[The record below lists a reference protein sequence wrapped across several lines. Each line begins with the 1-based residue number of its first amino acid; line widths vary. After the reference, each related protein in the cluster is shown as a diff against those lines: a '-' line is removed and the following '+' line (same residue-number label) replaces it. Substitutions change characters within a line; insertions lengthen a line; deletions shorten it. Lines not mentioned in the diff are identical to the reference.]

1 MTTRSSIPVTAC
13 LLALVVI
20 VARTADTLPEGQG
33 LAARYPNDIGIAS
46 DPAVIFTDDFESYGN
61 GADLATRWTNVFQ
74 LSNVRIATESGGF
87 VGGGKALEFTVPVTS
102 SEVSNSV
109 SRNIN
114 PELDVLFL
122 RYYAKYDASFD
133 VLGSSHNGGVISAHY
148 CCPGQRS
155 DGFNKF
161 LVSYEASRFAAAKA
175 NPGELNAYVYHPDMR
190 DVYGDHFHP
199 TGRIAPYASTPPFSF
214 GPEFVS
220 RSEVT
225 PVRGRW
231 YAYELMV
238 KANTPG
244 RRDGRIALW
253 LDGILIAEFP
263 NLRLRDTSDLKIDRV
278 ALNMH
283 VRAVTRTAT
292 KRWYDDVVAATS
304 YIGPMMPG
312 PPRTVRSGTTPRF
325 TPEAQ

>member
-1 MTTRSSIPVTAC
+1 MTTRSSIPVTAF
-13 LLALVVI
+13 LLALVAI
-20 VARTADTLPEGQG
+20 GARTAETLPEGQG
-33 LAARYPNDIGIAS
+33 LAARYPTDIGIAS
-46 DPAVIFTDDFESYGN
+46 DPAVIFADDFESYDSGP
-61 GADLATRWTNVFQ
+61 DLATRWTNVYQ
-74 LSNVRIATESGGF
+74 LSNVRIAAESGGF
-87 VGGGKALEFTVPVTS
+87 AGGSKALEFTVPVTR
-102 SEVSNSV
+102 SEISNSV
-109 SRNIN
+109 SKNIS

-199 TGRIAPYASTPPFSF
+199 TGLIAPFASKSPFSF
-214 GPEFVS
+214 GPDFVP
-220 RSEVT
+220 RPEVT

-253 LDGILIAEFP
+253 LDGTLIAEFP
-263 NLRLRDTSDLKIDRV
+263 NLRLRETSDLKIDRL

-304 YIGPMMPG
+304 YIGPKVPG
-312 PPRTVRSGTTPRF
+312 PPRAVRNGTTPRF
-325 TPEAQ
+325 TLETH

>member
-1 MTTRSSIPVTAC
+1 MTRSSIPVTGI
-13 LLALVVI
+13 LLALVAI
-20 VARTADTLPEGQG
+20 AATTADTLPEGQG
-33 LAARYPNDIGIAS
+33 LAARYPNDVGIAS
-46 DPAVIFTDDFESYGN
+46 DPAVIFTDDFESYAN
-61 GADLATRWTNVFQ
+61 GADLGTRWTNAFQ
-74 LSNVRIATESGGF
+74 LSNVRIATEPGSF
-87 VGGGKALEFTVPVTS
+87 VGGGKSLEFTVPVTT
-102 SEVSNSV
+102 SEVSNGV
-109 SRNIN
+109 SKAIS

-122 RYYAKYDASFD
+122 RYYAKYDPSFD

-161 LVSYEASRFAAAKA
+161 LVSYEASRFAATKA
-175 NPGELNAYVYHPDMR
+175 NPGELNAYVYLPDMR

-199 TGRIAPYASTPPFSF
+199 TGVIAPYVRTPPFSF
-214 GPEFVS
+214 GPDFVP

-225 PVRGRW
+225 PALGRW

-253 LDGILIAEFP
+253 LDGRLIAEFP
-263 NLRLRDTSDLKIDRV
+263 NLRLRDTSALKIDRV
-278 ALNMH
+278 ALNWH
-283 VRAVTRTAT
+283 VNAVTRTTT

-304 YIGPMMPG
+304 YIGP
-312 PPRTVRSGTTPRF
+312 RVS
-325 TPEAQ
+325 AQ